1 MGLRAERSSAAVLT
15 GEGSALS
22 TWHPRYVA
30 TIKIVFM
37 VVWALDTYYSAGPM
51 LQIIALTQFVFLAL
65 GSMGV
70 TVLLKAS
77 GYPIG
82 SLKDYPQLSLFLVQ
96 NSVWLLLI
104 PIFWSAYAYASLKI
118 ERGLVASKIAIPVG
132 IVLTTFIFATYAF
145 AIVGH
150 F

>member
-1 MGLRAERSSAAVLT
+1 MARSACGRGIAATGLQSRLSSA
-15 GEGSALS
+15 
-22 TWHPRYVA
+22 
-30 TIKIVFM
+30 
-37 VVWALDTYYSAGPM
+37 LDSHYPAGPM

-82 SLKDYPQLSLFLVQ
+82 SMTDYPRLSLFLMQ

-104 PIFWSAYAYASLKI
+104 PIFWSAYGYASLKI
-118 ERGLVASKIAIPVG
+118 ERGFVSSKFAIPVG
-132 IVLTTFIFATYAF
+132 IALTAFIFATYAF

>member
-1 MGLRAERSSAAVLT
+1 MDIVATARAHAYERSGV
-15 GEGSALS
+15 S
-22 TWHPRYVA
+22 T
-30 TIKIVFM
+30 IEIVF
-37 VVWALDTYYSAGPM
+37 AAICGLDNSYPAGPM

-82 SLKDYPQLSLFLVQ
+82 SPKDYPQLSLFLMQ

-118 ERGLVASKIAIPVG
+118 ERGFVASKLAIPVG
-132 IVLTTFIFATYAF
+132 IALTVLIFATYAF

-150 F
+150 Y

>member
-1 MGLRAERSSAAVLT
+1 
-15 GEGSALS
+15 
-22 TWHPRYVA
+22 
-30 TIKIVFM
+30 
-37 VVWALDTYYSAGPM
+37 M

-70 TVLLKAS
+70 TVLLRAS

-82 SLKDYPQLSLFLVQ
+82 SLSDYPQLSLFLME

-104 PIFWSAYAYASLKI
+104 PIFWSAYAYAGNKV
-118 ERGLVASKIAIPVG
+118 ERGIVSSKVAIPVG
-132 IVLTTFIFATYAF
+132 IGITALIFVVYAF

>member
-1 MGLRAERSSAAVLT
+1 
-15 GEGSALS
+15 
-22 TWHPRYVA
+22 
-30 TIKIVFM
+30 
-37 VVWALDTYYSAGPM
+37 M

-70 TVLLKAS
+70 TVLLRAS

-82 SLKDYPQLSLFLVQ
+82 NASDYPQLSLFLME

-104 PIFWSAYAYASLKI
+104 PIFWSAYAYAGRKI
-118 ERGLVASKIAIPVG
+118 ERGLVSSKVAVPVG
-132 IVLTTFIFATYAF
+132 IALTVLIFVVYAF

>member
-1 MGLRAERSSAAVLT
+1 
-15 GEGSALS
+15 
-22 TWHPRYVA
+22 
-30 TIKIVFM
+30 
-37 VVWALDTYYSAGPM
+37 M

-70 TVLLKAS
+70 TILLKAS

-82 SLKDYPQLSLFLVQ
+82 SVTNYPRLSLFLMQ

-104 PIFWSAYAYASLKI
+104 PIFWSAYAYAALKL
-118 ERGLVASKIAIPVG
+118 ERGFVSSKFAIPVG
-132 IVLTTFIFATYAF
+132 IALTAFIFATYAF

>member
-1 MGLRAERSSAAVLT
+1 
-15 GEGSALS
+15 
-22 TWHPRYVA
+22 
-30 TIKIVFM
+30 
-37 VVWALDTYYSAGPM
+37 M

-82 SLKDYPQLSLFLVQ
+82 SPKDYPQLSLFLME

-104 PIFWSAYAYASLKI
+104 PIFWSAYAYAGMTI
-118 ERGLVASKIAIPVG
+118 ERGIVSSKVAIAVG
-132 IVLTTFIFATYAF
+132 IALTALIFVVYAF

>member
-1 MGLRAERSSAAVLT
+1 
-15 GEGSALS
+15 
-22 TWHPRYVA
+22 
-30 TIKIVFM
+30 
-37 VVWALDTYYSAGPM
+37 M
-51 LQIIALTQFVFLAL
+51 LHIIALTQFVFLAL

-82 SLKDYPQLSLFLVQ
+82 SLKDYPQLSLFLMQ

-104 PIFWSAYAYASLKI
+104 PIFWSAYAYAGVKI
-118 ERGLVASKIAIPVG
+118 ERGIVSSKVAIAVGIAITA
-132 IVLTTFIFATYAF
+132 LIFVVYAF

>member
-1 MGLRAERSSAAVLT
+1 M
-15 GEGSALS
+15 
-22 TWHPRYVA
+22 
-30 TIKIVFM
+30 F
-37 VVWALDTYYSAGPM
+37 
-51 LQIIALTQFVFLAL
+51 QIIALTQFVFLAL

-70 TVLLKAS
+70 TVLLRAS

-82 SLKDYPQLSLFLVQ
+82 SPSDYPRLSLFLMQ

-104 PIFWSAYAYASLKI
+104 PIFWSAYAYAGRKI
-118 ERGLVASKIAIPVG
+118 ERGFVSSKVATAVG
-132 IVLTTFIFATYAF
+132 IALTALIFVTYAF

>member
-1 MGLRAERSSAAVLT
+1 
-15 GEGSALS
+15 
-22 TWHPRYVA
+22 
-30 TIKIVFM
+30 
-37 VVWALDTYYSAGPM
+37 M

-77 GYPIG
+77 GYPVG
-82 SLKDYPQLSLFLVQ
+82 SMADYPRLSLFLMQ

-104 PIFWSAYAYASLKI
+104 PIFWSAYGYASLKL
-118 ERGLVASKIAIPVG
+118 ERGFVSSKFAVPVG
-132 IVLTTFIFATYAF
+132 IVLTALIFATYAF

>member
-1 MGLRAERSSAAVLT
+1 
-15 GEGSALS
+15 
-22 TWHPRYVA
+22 
-30 TIKIVFM
+30 
-37 VVWALDTYYSAGPM
+37 M

-70 TVLLKAS
+70 TVLLRAS

-82 SLKDYPQLSLFLVQ
+82 SVTDYPALSLFLMQ
-96 NSVWLLLI
+96 NSVSLLML
-104 PIFWSAYAYASLKI
+104 PILWSAYAYASQKVQ
-118 ERGLVASKIAIPVG
+118 RGFVSSKIAIPVG
-132 IVLTTFIFATYAF
+132 IGLAVLIFVTYAA

>member
-1 MGLRAERSSAAVLT
+1 MGTSALQGIGDGDIAAT
-15 GEGSALS
+15 SALS
-22 TWHPRYVA
+22 LRR
-30 TIKIVFM
+30 FSGF
-37 VVWALDTYYSAGPM
+37 DTSRRRSPGSM

-82 SLKDYPQLSLFLVQ
+82 SMKDYPRLSLFLMQ
-96 NSVWLLLI
+96 NSVWLLLV
-104 PIFWSAYAYASLKI
+104 PILWSAYAYASQKL
-118 ERGLVASKIAIPVG
+118 ERGFFSSKVAIPFGVG
-132 IVLTTFIFATYAF
+132 LTVLIFLTYTW
-145 AIVGH
+145 AIIGH

>member
-1 MGLRAERSSAAVLT
+1 VGLRAERSSAAVLT

-30 TIKIVFM
+30 TIKIVFRGIC
-37 VVWALDTYYSAGPM
+37 VLDSHYSAGPM

-82 SLKDYPQLSLFLVQ
+82 SPKDYPQLSLFLVQ

-104 PIFWSAYAYASLKI
+104 PIFWSAYAYASLKL
-118 ERGLVASKIAIPVG
+118 ERGVVSSKFAIPVG
-132 IVLTTFIFATYAF
+132 IALTAFIFATYAF

>member
-1 MGLRAERSSAAVLT
+1 MDSQY
-15 GEGSALS
+15 
-22 TWHPRYVA
+22 P
-30 TIKIVFM
+30 
-37 VVWALDTYYSAGPM
+37 AGPM

-82 SLKDYPQLSLFLVQ
+82 SMANYPRLSLFLMQ

-104 PIFWSAYAYASLKI
+104 PIFWSAYAYASLKL
-118 ERGLVASKIAIPVG
+118 ERGFVSSKFAIPIG
-132 IVLTTFIFATYAF
+132 IALTALIFATYAF

>member
-1 MGLRAERSSAAVLT
+1 
-15 GEGSALS
+15 
-22 TWHPRYVA
+22 
-30 TIKIVFM
+30 
-37 VVWALDTYYSAGPM
+37 
-51 LQIIALTQFVFLAL
+51 
-65 GSMGV
+65 MGV

-82 SLKDYPQLSLFLVQ
+82 SMKDYPQLSLFLMQ
-96 NSVWLLLI
+96 NSVWLLLV

-118 ERGLVASKIAIPVG
+118 ERGFLSSKIAIPFGV
-132 IVLTTFIFATYAF
+132 VLTAFIFATYAF

>member
-1 MGLRAERSSAAVLT
+1 
-15 GEGSALS
+15 
-22 TWHPRYVA
+22 
-30 TIKIVFM
+30 
-37 VVWALDTYYSAGPM
+37 M

-70 TVLLKAS
+70 TVLLRAS
-77 GYPIG
+77 GYPVG
-82 SLKDYPQLSLFLVQ
+82 PAQDYSQLSLFLMQ

-104 PIFWSAYAYASLKI
+104 PILWSAYAYAGMKMQ
-118 ERGLVASKIAIPVG
+118 RGIVSTKVAIPFGVA
-132 IVLTTFIFATYAF
+132 LTVAIFVVYAF

>member
-1 MGLRAERSSAAVLT
+1 
-15 GEGSALS
+15 
-22 TWHPRYVA
+22 
-30 TIKIVFM
+30 
-37 VVWALDTYYSAGPM
+37 M
-51 LQIIALTQFVFLAL
+51 LQTIALTQFVFLAL

-82 SLKDYPQLSLFLVQ
+82 SMTDYPRLSLFLMQ

-104 PIFWSAYAYASLKI
+104 PIFWSAYGYASLKL
-118 ERGLVASKIAIPVG
+118 ERGVVSSKYAVPLG
-132 IVLTTFIFATYAF
+132 IGLTALIFVTYAF

>member
-1 MGLRAERSSAAVLT
+1 VL
-15 GEGSALS
+15 A
-22 TWHPRYVA
+22 RNA

-37 VVWALDTYYSAGPM
+37 VVWALDTNYSAGPM